1 MYNYIGWKKMKK
13 FFSSN
18 LKYLREQKKWSKSKL
33 GELVGVNQTTI
44 GRRENEIIN
53 EGSLYKLIKIAD
65 MIDNLNTK
73 NED

>member
-1 MYNYIGWKKMKK
+1 MYNYIGGEKMKK